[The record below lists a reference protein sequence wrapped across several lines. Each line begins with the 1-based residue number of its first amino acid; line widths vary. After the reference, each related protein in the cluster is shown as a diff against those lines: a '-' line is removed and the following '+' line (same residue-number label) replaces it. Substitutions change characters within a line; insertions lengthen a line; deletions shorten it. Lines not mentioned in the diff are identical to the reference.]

1 MSVRRHDAWM
11 PTFERAAARSARM
24 ARVEGRRTGEQLRIA
39 RIAAGLSQR
48 ALGSMVGISHMSVG
62 RMERGESHRI
72 TIDRVASLAA
82 VLGLDLRIGLFPA
95 GSPVRDAAHLALI
108 GRLRSRVSPNLRW
121 RTEVP
126 LPLPGDL
133 RSADV
138 VIDGGS
144 VDAFV
149 EAETRL
155 GDLQAMERKIR
166 LKQRDLGIRRVILLV
181 ADTRHNR
188 SVLEAHP
195 DLLERFPVSTRACLL
210 ALRAGHDPGGDA
222 LVLL

>member
-1 MSVRRHDAWM
+1 
-11 PTFERAAARSARM
+11 M
-24 ARVEGRRTGEQLRIA
+24 ARVERRRTGEQLRIA
-39 RIAAGLSQR
+39 RIASGLSQR
-48 ALGSMVGISHMSVG
+48 ALGAMAAISHSSIG
-62 RMERGESHRI
+62 RMERGEGHRM
-72 TIDRVASLAA
+72 TIDSLASLAA

-108 GRLRSRVSPNLRW
+108 ERLRSRVSPVLRW

-126 LPLPGDL
+126 VPLPGDL

-138 VIDGGS
+138 VIHGDL

-155 GDLQAMERKIR
+155 GDLQGIERRIS

-188 SVLEAHP
+188 AVLEDHP
-195 DLLERFPVSTRACLL
+195 ELHGRFPISTRACLL
-210 ALRAGHDPGGDA
+210 ALREGRDPGGDA